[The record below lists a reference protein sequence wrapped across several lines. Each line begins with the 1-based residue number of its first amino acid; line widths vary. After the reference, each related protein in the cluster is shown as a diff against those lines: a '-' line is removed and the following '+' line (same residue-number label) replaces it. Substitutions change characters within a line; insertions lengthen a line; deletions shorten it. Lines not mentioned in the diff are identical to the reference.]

1 MWDNVNNKRHRTLP
15 SAVAVYPFQVY
26 AANQDGVYLYSPSS
40 HSISEIVSGDRREA
54 INDSLAEHNIE
65 VVGVDVD
72 PENVKQAQDVFSQV
86 YQADGTNK
94 NALEQLGFNDMTH
107 VLISV
112 GSSIAASSMIGMYLK
127 ELEVPNVWAKAI
139 NSDHE
144 KLLLKIGVDE
154 VFIPER
160 MAAKQLANRIAI
172 PGFIEYLPFD
182 SKYALKEFIVHEWAG
197 KTLRDIDLT
206 NRFNIQVIAVKH
218 IGEDNYKYIPRANE
232 KLNANDILVAI
243 GEVNNFKNIKP

>member
-1 MWDNVNNKRHRTLP
+1 MK
-15 SAVAVYPFQVY
+15 SKFQV
-26 AANQDGVYLYSPSS
+26 GVIGLGKFGYKF
-40 HSISEIVSGDRREA
+40 GKT
-54 INDSLAEHNIE
+54 LAEHNID
-65 VVGVDVD
+65 VVGVDDRPV
-72 PENVKQAQDVFSQV
+72 NVKQAQDVFTQV
-86 YQADGTNK
+86 YQADATNK
-94 NALEQLGFNDMTH
+94 NVLEQLGFVDMTH

-112 GSSIAASSMIGMYLK
+112 GSSIAASSMIAMYLK
-127 ELEVPNVWAKAI
+127 ELNVPNVWAKAI

-182 SKYALKEFIVHEWAG
+182 SKYALKEFIVQEWSG
-197 KTLRDIDLT
+197 RTLRDIDLT

-218 IGEDNYKYIPRANE
+218 IGEDNYKYIPKANE
-232 KLNANDILVAI
+232 KLNADDILVAI
-243 GEVNNFKNIKP
+243 GEVDNLKKIKP

>member
-1 MWDNVNNKRHRTLP
+1 MK
-15 SAVAVYPFQVY
+15 AKFQV
-26 AANQDGVYLYSPSS
+26 GVIGLGKFGYTFGKTLT
-40 HSISEIVSGDRREA
+40 
-54 INDSLAEHNIE
+54 EHNIE
-65 VVGVDVD
+65 VVGVDASPD
-72 PENVKQAQDVFSQV
+72 NVKLAQNDFTQV
-86 YQADGTNK
+86 YQADATNK
-94 NALEQLGFNDMTH
+94 EALEQLGFTDMTY

-112 GSSIAASSMIGMYLK
+112 GNSIAASSMIAMYLK
-127 ELEVPNVWAKAI
+127 ELQVPHVWAKGI

-182 SKYALKEFIVHEWAG
+182 SKYALKEFVVDDWAG

-218 IGEDNYKYIPRANE
+218 VGEDHYKYIPKANE
-232 KLNANDILVAI
+232 KLNANDTLVAI
-243 GEVNNFKNIKP
+243 GEVDNVKNVKS

>member
-1 MWDNVNNKRHRTLP
+1 MK
-15 SAVAVYPFQVY
+15 SKFQV
-26 AANQDGVYLYSPSS
+26 GVIGLGKFGYKF
-40 HSISEIVSGDRREA
+40 GKT
-54 INDSLAEHNIE
+54 LAENNIE
-65 VVGVDVD
+65 VVGVDAKPD
-72 PENVKQAQDVFSQV
+72 NVKQAQNVFTQV
-86 YQADGTNK
+86 YQADATNK
-94 NALEQLGFNDMTH
+94 EALEQLGFSDMTH

-112 GSSIAASSMIGMYLK
+112 GSSIAASSMIAMYLK
-127 ELEVPNVWAKAI
+127 ELRVPNVWAKAI

-182 SKYALKEFIVHEWAG
+182 SKYALKEFIVNDWAG

-218 IGEDNYKYIPRANE
+218 VGEENYKYIPKANE
-232 KLNANDILVAI
+232 KLNANDTLVAI
-243 GEVNNFKNIKP
+243 GEVDYFKNVNS